1 MIYRLAEKTLNK
13 DKERVWFQD
22 KINSR
27 KLEGEDECQIAT
39 FLGDSVISKAKDYR
53 ISKKLDTKT
62 CKLDEL
68 DVIKSK
74 LCTW

>member
-1 MIYRLAEKTLNK
+1 MYRLAEKTLNK
-13 DKERVWFQD
+13 DKERGWFQD

-27 KLEGEDECQIAT
+27 NFEGEDECQIAT

-53 ISKKLDTKT
+53 VSKKLDTKT
-62 CKLDEL
+62 WELDEL